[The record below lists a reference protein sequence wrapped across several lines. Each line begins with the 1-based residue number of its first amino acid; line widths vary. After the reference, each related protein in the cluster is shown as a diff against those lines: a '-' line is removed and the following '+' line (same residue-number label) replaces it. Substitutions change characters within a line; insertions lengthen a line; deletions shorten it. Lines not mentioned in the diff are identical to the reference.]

1 MICDS
6 FFSFFAGFGL
16 ISFISIAILANF
28 AFRYGNLY
36 STRRYPAQPNPNGL
50 DLTWLDKL

>member
-28 AFRYGNLY
+28 AYRYGNLY

-50 DLTWLDKL
+50 DLTWPDKL